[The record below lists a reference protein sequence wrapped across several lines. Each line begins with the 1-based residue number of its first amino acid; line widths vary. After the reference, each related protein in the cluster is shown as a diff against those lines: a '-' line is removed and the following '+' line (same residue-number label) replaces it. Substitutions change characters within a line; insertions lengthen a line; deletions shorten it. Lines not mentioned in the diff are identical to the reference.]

1 MPYKVVSLH
10 RLKTIYMKFEFS
22 YAILKG
28 DDIVFS
34 SKAEFE
40 ISDEEVKALE
50 QFIIENNYVW
60 EFVDLP
66 ANIFDQCEYIAYD
79 LAKKEYKDFKEHE
92 NEYLIVLEEAIPESL
107 VNLFSETTQTMINA
121 NMPSEYFEE

>member
-1 MPYKVVSLH
+1 
-10 RLKTIYMKFEFS
+10 MKFEFS

-40 ISDEEVKALE
+40 ISDEEVKVLE

-66 ANIFDQCEYIAYD
+66 ANIFDLCEYIAYD

-107 VNLFSETTQTMINA
+107 VDLFSETTQTIINA